1 VNWVQYILVLAVRL
15 YQWGIS
21 PAKTLFFGPAGQC
34 RFTPSCS
41 QYAAEAVQT
50 HGAMR
55 GSLLAA
61 KRICRCH
68 PWGGCGEDP
77 VPVKQFK
84 VQSSKFKV
92 FESVH
97 SRSKGNRGLL
107 TGCEPISVYAHP
119 HPGPLPRGEGET
131 AFHAGTLRRSACN
144 YRVLRALGEKFKVQS
159 SRFKVSSVANSFSRG
174 RG

>member
-1 VNWVQYILVLAVRL
+1 MNWVQHILVLAVRL

-21 PAKTLFFGPAGQC
+21 PAKTLLFGPAGQC

-55 GSLLAA
+55 GSILAV

-68 PWGGCGEDP
+68 PWGGCGDDP
-77 VPVKQFK
+77 VPAKKFK

-92 FESVH
+92 WGFKFLV
-97 SRSKGNRGLL
+97 SRSSSSHCHHGTKVVG
-107 TGCEPISVYAHP
+107 VA
-119 HPGPLPRGEGET
+119 EGR
-131 AFHAGTLRRSACN
+131 H
-144 YRVLRALGEKFKVQS
+144 
-159 SRFKVSSVANSFSRG
+159 
-174 RG
+174 